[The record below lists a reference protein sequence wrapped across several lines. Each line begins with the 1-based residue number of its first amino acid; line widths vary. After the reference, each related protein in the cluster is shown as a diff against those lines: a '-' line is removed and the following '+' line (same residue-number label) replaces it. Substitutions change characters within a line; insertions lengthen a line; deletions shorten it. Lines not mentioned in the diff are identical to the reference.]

1 MPIFQYRAYN
11 AAGKEVSGDIEAPS
25 LKEAT
30 ERLRNESLFPKTLS
44 LQAARVRGFGRR
56 ERVSLNE
63 LAATTRQ
70 LSTLISSGSALFDA
84 LSALSAEE
92 ENATLANTLV
102 GVKESIS
109 GGSSLSKA
117 LEAHRA
123 IFPEMYIRTV
133 EAGEASGTLDKV
145 LARLADYL
153 ESRAKVRDQVRTALL
168 YPAVMTVVGFGV
180 LFFLFLFVLP
190 KITGIFADTKQA
202 LPFITIVLLTI
213 VRILRGYW
221 FLVILGAGAAFWG
234 AKRYMKTPKGRESR
248 DRFFLS
254 APLTGKLFTK
264 FYMAGFARTLGS
276 LLESG
281 IPILS
286 ALEMTRRVLNQSV
299 FEKAL
304 TGAIKDV
311 TEGMALSASLK
322 NSGVFPGVL
331 VHLITTGE
339 KSGDLPGLLLK
350 AAASYEREFESS
362 LQRSLT
368 LLEPALILAMGVVVG
383 FIVLAILLPIFEL
396 NQVIR

>member
-1 MPIFQYRAYN
+1 MPIFQYRAYT

-25 LKEAT
+25 LREAT
-30 ERLRNESLFPKTLS
+30 ERLRNESLYPKTLS
-44 LQAARVRGFGRR
+44 PQAARAKWFAGR

-63 LAATTRQ
+63 LAAATRQ
-70 LSTLISSGSALFDA
+70 LSTLIGSGSALFDA
-84 LSALSAEE
+84 LAALAAEE
-92 ENATLANTLV
+92 ENATLAKMLV
-102 GVKESIS
+102 HVKESIS

-117 LEAHRA
+117 LEAHPA

-133 EAGEASGTLDKV
+133 EAGEASGTLDRV

-153 ESRAKVRDQVRTALL
+153 ESSARVRDQVRTALL
-168 YPAVMTVVGFGV
+168 YPAIMTVVGTGV

-190 KITGIFADTKQA
+190 KITGIFEDTKQA
-202 LPFITIVLLTI
+202 LPFITVVLLTI

-221 FLVILGAGAAFWG
+221 PVVIMAAAGLFWG
-234 AKRYMKTPKGRESR
+234 MKRYLKTPKGRAASDE
-248 DRFFLS
+248 FLLS
-254 APLTGKLFTK
+254 APLIGKLFTR
-264 FYMAGFARTLGS
+264 FYIAGFARTLGS

-281 IPILS
+281 VPILS

-304 TGAIKDV
+304 TTAIKDV
-311 TEGMALSASLK
+311 TEGRALSASLK
-322 NSGVFPGVL
+322 SSGIFPGVL
-331 VHLITTGE
+331 IHLVTTGE
-339 KSGDLPGLLLK
+339 KSGELPGLLLK

-362 LQRSLT
+362 LQRTLT
-368 LLEPALILAMGVVVG
+368 LLEPVLILVMGVVVG